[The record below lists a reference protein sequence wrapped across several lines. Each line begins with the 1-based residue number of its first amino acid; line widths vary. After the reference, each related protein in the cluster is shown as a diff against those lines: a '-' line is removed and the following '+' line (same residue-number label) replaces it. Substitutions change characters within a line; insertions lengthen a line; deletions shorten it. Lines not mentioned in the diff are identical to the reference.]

1 MRKEKQFL
9 LDEIKNQLNASN
21 DFVITSY
28 EGIDPNTAA
37 DFRTSIVDSGGL
49 FCVVKKR
56 VFLKAAKEA
65 GITIDKEMLKGHIG
79 IVYSREDTIAIA
91 KAVYKFKKDND
102 KLLDVLGG
110 LFEGKLCSP
119 SDLEEISTLP
129 SQDEMRAQFL
139 GVLEA
144 PLSGLVSVM
153 EAAMSGVVSCMDQQ
167 VQKKESQQ

>member
-9 LDEIKNQLNASN
+9 LDEIKDKLSQSE

-28 EGIDPNTAA
+28 QGIDPNAA
-37 DFRTSIVDSGGL
+37 SAFRTSIIDSGGL

-56 VFLKAAKEA
+56 VFLKAAEEA
-65 GITIDKEMLKGHIG
+65 GVKIDKVTLKGHIA
-79 IVYSREDTIAIA
+79 IVYSGGDTVATT
-91 KAVYKFKKDND
+91 KAVYKFKSEND

-110 LFEGKLCSP
+110 QFEGKTCSP
-119 SDLEEISTLP
+119 AELKEISALP
-129 SQDEMRAQFL
+129 SQEQMRAEFL

-153 EAAMSGVVSCMDQQ
+153 EGAMTEVVSCMDQQ
-167 VQKKESQQ
+167 VQKQESEQ

>member
-1 MRKEKQFL
+1 MNNINFDDWKCRCSVLGNLMAEPQ
-9 LDEIKNQLNASN
+9 S
-21 DFVITSY
+21 
-28 EGIDPNTAA
+28 
-37 DFRTSIVDSGGL
+37 
-49 FCVVKKR
+49 
-56 VFLKAAKEA
+56 KAAKEA